1 VSAVCPVCG
10 CESVGSLLCRSCTDT
25 LRTDLRGNRVV
36 MGVAELVDNLHVMQA
51 KQARGSQEVGKPGPA
66 HERMPANLN
75 AGKLVKELEYR
86 LGTWAMDVTG
96 DQWWPR
102 PGRYVA
108 AEAAGVLAGSIQAI
122 RKHGAVKELVE
133 EIGRAIDKARTGL
146 DVEPF
151 TRFPVGPCPE
161 ECDRTVFAVCPAEGS
176 KRPALMACYLMA
188 QTENRPDLA
197 VGFVHSWTSVQF
209 YRAGERIRRK
219 MEQRERQARIDRAVH
234 GEGAA

>member
-1 VSAVCPVCG
+1 MCPVCYAKQAEG
-10 CESVGSLLCRSCTDT
+10 LLCTSCTET

-36 MGVAELVDNLHVMQA
+36 MGVAELVDNLHVAQA
-51 KQARGSQEVGKPGPA
+51 KQARGSQEGVKAGLK

-75 AGKLVKELEYR
+75 AGNLVAELEYR

-96 DQWWPR
+96 DKWWPR

-108 AEAAGVLAGSIQAI
+108 AEAAGILAGSIPAI
-122 RKHGAVKELVE
+122 RRHGAVRELVE
-133 EIGRAIDKARTGL
+133 EIGKAIGKARTSL

-176 KRPALMACYLMA
+176 QRPALMACYLIVEG
-188 QTENRPDLA
+188 ENRPDLGA
-197 VGFVHSWTSVQF
+197 GFVHSWTSVQF

-219 MEQRERQARIDRAVH
+219 MER
-234 GEGAA
+234 GAA